1 MNTLASGSLVRLALA
16 ASLSLPSVAAAQ
28 STDFAADFDPSNT
41 RGFFLHVRGG
51 GYGVGFED
59 DRDGTGSGIGLRMGW
74 GISERV
80 TLFAGME
87 GGEIGNGDGFPGL
100 PAGDGYGLLYLD
112 AGARFHFRTDARL
125 VPFLE
130 AGANVL
136 GVWFDNEQNEEA
148 QYGGL
153 SASLGGGILYFV
165 SPQVGL
171 EGSALFNAGGL
182 MTSEIGGVERDEDI
196 ALAGVRL
203 QVGLSVYPNR

>member
-1 MNTLASGSLVRLALA
+1 MNTFASGSFACLALA

-28 STDFAADFDPSNT
+28 STDLAADLDPSNT
-41 RGFFLHVRGG
+41 QGFFLHLRGG
-51 GYGVGFED
+51 GYGVGFEG
-59 DRDGTGSGIGLRMGW
+59 DRDGTGSGFGVRMGY

-80 TLFAGME
+80 TLFGGME
-87 GGEIGNGDGFPGL
+87 AGEIANGDGFEGL
-100 PAGDGYGLLYLD
+100 PQGDGYGLLYLD
-112 AGARFHFRTDARL
+112 VGARFHFRTAARL
-125 VPFLE
+125 VPFIE

-136 GVWFDNEQNEEA
+136 GVWFDDEQNEEA
-148 QYGGL
+148 LYGGL

-165 SPQVGL
+165 TPQVGL
-171 EGSALFNAGGL
+171 EGSALFNAGAL

>member
-1 MNTLASGSLVRLALA
+1 MNTFASGSLTRLALA
-16 ASLSLPSVAAAQ
+16 ACLCIPSAAAAQ
-28 STDFAADFDPSNT
+28 STDFTAGLDPSNT

-59 DRDGTGSGIGLRMGW
+59 DRDGTGSGMGLRMGY

-80 TLFAGME
+80 TLFAGMD
-87 GGEIGNGDGFPGL
+87 GGEIGNGDGFVGL
-100 PAGDGYGLLYLD
+100 PQEDGYGLLYLD
-112 AGARFHFRTDARL
+112 AGARFHFRTDRRL
-125 VPFLE
+125 VPFVE
-130 AGANVL
+130 AGANVV

-153 SASLGGGILYFV
+153 GASIGGGLLYFIT
-165 SPQVGL
+165 PQVGL

-182 MTSEIGGVERDEDI
+182 MSSEIGGVDRDEDI

>member
-1 MNTLASGSLVRLALA
+1 MNTHASGSLVLLALT

-28 STDFAADFDPSNT
+28 GTDPAADLDPSNT
-41 RGFFLHVRGG
+41 QGFFLHVRGG

-59 DRDGTGSGIGLRMGW
+59 DRDGTGSGFGLRMGY

-87 GGEIGNGDGFPGL
+87 GGEIDNGDGFQGL
-100 PAGDGYGLLYLD
+100 PQGDSYGLLYLD
-112 AGARFHFRTDARL
+112 VGARLHFRTDARL
-125 VPFLE
+125 VPFVE
-130 AGANVL
+130 AGADVV
-136 GVWFDNEQNEEA
+136 GVWFDDEQREEA

-165 SPQVGL
+165 TPQVGL
-171 EGSALFNAGGL
+171 EGSAPFNAGGL
-182 MTSEIGGVERDEDI
+182 MSSEIGGVSRDEDI

-203 QVGLSVYPNR
+203 HVGLSVYPNR

>member
-1 MNTLASGSLVRLALA
+1 MSTFASRSLAGLALA
-16 ASLSLPSVAAAQ
+16 ASLCLPSAAAAQ
-28 STDFAADFDPSNT
+28 NTDLAADLDPSNT

-59 DRDGTGSGIGLRMGW
+59 DRDGTGSGLGLRMGW

-87 GGEIGNGDGFPGL
+87 GGEIGNGDGFQGL
-100 PAGDGYGLLYLD
+100 PQGDAYGLLYLD
-112 AGARFHFRTDARL
+112 AGARIHFRTAARL
-125 VPFLE
+125 VPFVE
-130 AGANVL
+130 AAANIV
-136 GVWFDNEQNEEA
+136 GVWFDDEQNEEA

-165 SPQVGL
+165 TPRVGL